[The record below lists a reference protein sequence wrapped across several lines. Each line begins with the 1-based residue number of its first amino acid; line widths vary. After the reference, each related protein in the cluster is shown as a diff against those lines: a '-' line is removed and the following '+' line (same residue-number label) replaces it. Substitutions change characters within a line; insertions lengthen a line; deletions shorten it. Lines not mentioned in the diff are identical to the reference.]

1 MAFAQPDPHI
11 YSLYISNTV
20 AKIYIF
26 NHSPHSEI
34 MRVSNVFKENDS
46 ITVPQGLSIFCLM
59 RYKIL
64 REEVPTIDL
73 GTSLHTDNAKQM
85 LTILPTSD
93 TRGCSLY
100 ISITSQG
107 KVPDLATLTMQTI
120 RTHSKLQ
127 KHGSLFTQFSKL
139 LPLSLANAVSIEY
152 KPLEFNSLTTYEP
165 GRNWKCV
172 CNKLQ
177 SCCQYIRENPRCCL
191 GRQSHLLCQN
201 TNISICIRELR
212 F

>member
-1 MAFAQPDPHI
+1 MALAQPDPHI

-34 MRVSNVFKENDS
+34 MRVSNVS
-46 ITVPQGLSIFCLM
+46 ITP
-59 RYKIL
+59 
-64 REEVPTIDL
+64 
-73 GTSLHTDNAKQM
+73 
-85 LTILPTSD
+85 
-93 TRGCSLY
+93 
-100 ISITSQG
+100 QG
-107 KVPDLATLTMQTI
+107 KVPSLATLTMQTI

-152 KPLEFNSLTTYEP
+152 RPLEFNSLTSYDPE
-165 GRNWKCV
+165 RNWRCA
-172 CNKLQ
+172 CNKIQ

-191 GRQSHLLCQN
+191 GRPSHLLCKN
-201 TNISICIRELR
+201 TDISICIRELR